1 MQMPPGHLLAIGWTM
16 ATHYDL
22 SKGQIGNESVRGRA
36 RRAGESVRDRAR
48 QGKKTV
54 RGRARQGSFQYLQL
68 EKWVRIHYNTPCLRE
83 ANTEKEV
90 GKMFFFTCGNCCN
103 NDCSSVWQILSQICG
118 FGC

>member
-1 MQMPPGHLLAIGWTM
+1 MQMPGGHLLAIGWTM

-22 SKGQIGNESVRGRA
+22 SKGQIGNESVRGHA
-36 RRAGESVRDRAR
+36 RRAGES
-48 QGKKTV
+48 V

-68 EKWVRIHYNTPCLRE
+68 EKWVGIHYNTPCLRGT
-83 ANTEKEV
+83 NTEKEV

-103 NDCSSVWQILSQICG
+103 DDCSSIWQILSQICG